1 VASSCGG
8 ETVVK
13 GGYCISDLIR
23 SQQNAAVRELE
34 SGRGTEGRQAHR
46 RIGRQ
51 LYRAHTELA

>member
-1 VASSCGG
+1 VASHRDG
-8 ETVVK
+8 EAVIE

-34 SGRGTEGRQAHR
+34 SGRGTKGGQAHR

-51 LYRAHTELA
+51 LYRAHAELA